1 LASVAFKVSAL
12 VSLRP
17 LRTTPS
23 LKMFMKHSKDIDFLL
38 PSVILFKALMLQSLE
53 SSLLLTG
60 LPSLK
65 LKANIYGALTMTQLL
80 F

>member
-1 LASVAFKVSAL
+1 
-12 VSLRP
+12 
-17 LRTTPS
+17 
-23 LKMFMKHSKDIDFLL
+23 MFMKHSKDIDFLL